1 VNHNSAADHQ
11 HIKQSHMKEEVQL
24 LPHPK
29 KEVDFKTIQNT
40 MSQIN
45 FPTPDWAKE
54 YAAVIK
60 ASPTKTGSSS

>member
-1 VNHNSAADHQ
+1 
-11 HIKQSHMKEEVQL
+11 MKEEVQL